1 MKLRDVT
8 HEEFVFHYHSNS
20 EKMHLAIDSKKLLD
34 TFISLDQ
41 SKIHI
46 PDELMTYKRNK
57 LMNPLKNY
65 QKNKA
70 YFWMI
75 NILLLLTPLRFL
87 LLGTLVFAAVMHLIY
102 RVMKLDVLAHMSCN
116 KEFFEEMTQAR
127 VVIASIEEDSEPK
140 TE

>member
-8 HEEFVFHYHSNS
+8 HEEFVFHYNSKS

-70 YFWMI
+70 YFWLV

-102 RVMKLDVLAHMSCN
+102 RVMKLDVLIHMSDN

-127 VVIASIEEDSEPK
+127 VVIASIEEDPEPK